1 MALTR
6 PISDYKDSVKAAT
19 TGSNITLVGGA
30 PTSLDGISLSVN
42 DRVLVKDQTDNT
54 QNGIYR
60 VATLGSGSNG
70 TWTRTGDFND
80 WRTITSGAL
89 TFVEQGSINGNVF
102 YYIPGG
108 EPNVTVGST
117 GISFSNL
124 FSFLET
130 TNTLQTVTNAGN
142 TTTNSITAASFTA
155 SNGGQYIGYH
165 TGAIGANTPNTI
177 VATSVTTVSGG
188 QLSGYLTGAIGANTA
203 NTGNFS
209 SITITGSGGNITGT
223 NTGYIVSSYLVANNN
238 IYANSYLWYNN
249 NAPLA
254 TTITGTYSNSNVSAY
269 LPTYTGTLSPSN
281 LTTYNGGQISGYLT
295 GAIGAN
301 TPNTIVATSVTTTSG
316 GQLSGYLTGAIGAN
330 TANTGAFTTVTITNG
345 ANSYGS
351 GQGAL
356 QISGGFYAGGDSY
369 IAGNLVVGNINSVG
383 YNSLVANAPLL
394 YLSANS
400 IISYNYEIG
409 FYSHKYDSI
418 VGYNH
423 TGVIRNHLDNSWYFF
438 SNIRTEPTSVVDLAN
453 ASLIYDTVKM
463 GNAVVYGNIVGGYI
477 TGAIGANGAN
487 SGAFTTITTTGSI
500 TGGNQVTGYLNGAL
514 GANTPNSIVA
524 TSVTTSSGGQVTGY
538 LTGAIG
544 ANTANSGVFT
554 NVNANGL
561 TINSS
566 AGNYNVLNISGTAL
580 APYGTPQT
588 WQFFTN
594 NTSLGGV
601 GSFIKFP
608 DSSTQTTAYPGS
620 TTSLTLQN
628 LNGYFTGAIG
638 ANTPNTGVFTTVTTS
653 GTITSGNQL
662 VGYLNGALGANSA
675 NTGAFTTITS
685 TGSITSGN
693 QVLGYVTGAI
703 GANTPNSGI
712 FTSISTTTS
721 GGNGNVTIGG
731 NLTIS
736 PGGNIYFGS
745 TPVGRFYSGN
755 TAPTSPNLGD
765 RWYQG
770 NVDIL
775 FEYIQDAANNKF
787 WLDLTS
793 NPSSYGNLTVSNTLT
808 INGNLSAAVSSLNI
822 TGGSLGYVLRTDG
835 NGNLSWVAVS
845 ATAGGANTNVQFND
859 SGSISGA
866 TYLQYNKTSGNLV
879 STSITSATS
888 TTTGALVLS
897 GGAGIGG
904 SLYVGNIVTTSGIF
918 YPNGATAGG
927 GAGGANTM
935 VQFNDGATISGSTYL
950 QYNKTSGNLVSNST
964 TQSTSTTTG
973 ALVLAGGL
981 GVGGNIYAANIL
993 IGSTTTL
1000 TGVQNIG
1007 LIPGSSA
1014 YLTIMGARLGDTGS
1028 QVTGVGALEIQG
1040 SSGSGSGI
1048 QSKIDFVD
1056 KIPGGNSLVN
1066 SARISVTNSATA
1078 TNVGQLVFSTY
1089 NGSSL
1094 VEAMRIYEN
1103 GNIIT
1108 PSTTTI
1114 TNGTLSAVTV
1124 NANTI
1129 GNTGSSIVGA
1139 VATNAQPFITSVG
1152 TLTGLTVSG
1161 TTNLQ
1166 GTTNGAT
1173 INATTVQGGTI
1184 GNTGTTLTGTLSTAA
1199 QTNITSVGTLTG
1211 LTVSGTTNLQGTTN
1225 GATINATTVQ
1235 GGTIGNSG
1243 ATLTG
1248 TLSTAAQTNITS
1260 VGTLTGLTVSGTTN
1274 LQGTTNGA
1282 TINAT
1287 TVQGGTIGNSGA
1299 TLTGTLSTAA
1309 QTNITSVGALT
1320 SLTMAGAINGQTIN
1334 GTSILGTTIGNTA
1347 SAINGNIHTG
1357 SAIYAGTIGNTGATL
1372 TGTLSTAAQ
1381 TNITSVGILTGLT
1394 VSGTTNLQGTTNGT
1408 TINATTI
1415 QGGTIGNTGATLTG
1429 TLSTAAQTNITSVG
1443 TLTGLTVS
1451 GTTNLQGTTNG
1462 ATINATSLLATTI
1475 GNSSSAGTFST
1486 ITSSTHTP
1494 SSNNAVTLGSAS
1506 AYWSTCYAVTF
1517 TGTSTTAKYADLAEM
1532 YHADAYYAPGTV
1544 MIFGGDLDVTVSTR
1558 THDTAVAGVVS
1569 TNPAYLMN
1577 DNFEHDN
1584 WLPIAL
1590 TGRVPCMVRGPV
1602 AKGTLLVSSNIKGVA
1617 CALDK
1622 SLYEPGCIIGKS
1634 MDIITDGSIKKIE
1647 IAVGR
1652 F

>member
-1184 GNTGTTLTGTLSTAA
+1184 GN
-1199 QTNITSVGTLTG
+1199 
-1211 LTVSGTTNLQGTTN
+1211 
-1225 GATINATTVQ
+1225 
-1235 GGTIGNSG
+1235 
-1243 ATLTG
+1243 
-1248 TLSTAAQTNITS
+1248 
-1260 VGTLTGLTVSGTTN
+1260 
-1274 LQGTTNGA
+1274 
-1282 TINAT
+1282 
-1287 TVQGGTIGNSGA
+1287 SGA